1 MAAMDGPRTRSRMNV
16 AVLTGN
22 QATTAAAADANTILT
37 PAARAFLADLHAR
50 FDSRRRDLLAARATR
65 QAAFDAGAL
74 PDFLPETETVRT
86 RPWQVAPPPA
96 DLRRRW
102 VEITGPVER
111 KMMINALNSG
121 ADCFMAD
128 FEDAHSP
135 TWAATMAG
143 QANVH
148 DAVRGQL
155 AFTSA
160 EGKSYAVGPN
170 PAILLV
176 RPRGWHLP
184 ERNLELHGHAASASL
199 VDAGLFLFH
208 NARALLDKGSGPYL
222 YLPKL
227 EHHLEA
233 RLWNDVLAYAE
244 EQLRLPPGSIRVTV
258 LIETLPAAFQMEE
271 VLWELRSRIVG
282 LNAGRWDYLF
292 STIKTLR
299 AHLDK
304 PLPDRAQVTM
314 LAPFLRAYAKL
325 LVATCH
331 KRGAHAMGG
340 MAAFIPNRRDAEV
353 TANALRKVRDDKE
366 REAGDGFDGTW
377 VAHPDLV
384 PIARAAFQR
393 TLHGED
399 NQVGRKATL
408 VRDARALL
416 DLRVP
421 GASVTEAGVRHN
433 ARAALLYV
441 ESWLRGIGAV
451 AIDNLMEDAATA
463 EISRAQLWQWINC
476 GMRTNDG
483 RTVDLPFVRGI
494 LEEERRRAAPTLPAG
509 HRLDEAAAVL
519 DELVAAPTLAD
530 FLTLPAYSRLD
541 SAPLSSPQVPA

>member
-1 MAAMDGPRTRSRMNV
+1 MAVSLVASR
-16 AVLTGN
+16 
-22 QATTAAAADANTILT
+22 ATPADPAAPARPTILT
-37 PAARAFLADLHAR
+37 PAALAFLQDLHAR
-50 FDSRRRDLLAARATR
+50 FDARRRDLLAARATR

-74 PDFLPETETVRT
+74 PDFLPESEAVRS
-86 RPWQVAPPPA
+86 RPWQVAPPPP

-135 TWAATMAG
+135 TWAATLAG
-143 QANVH
+143 QANLH
-148 DAVRGQL
+148 DAVRDSL
-155 AFTSA
+155 AFTSPD
-160 EGKSYAVGPN
+160 GRSYAVGSR

-184 ERNLELHGHAASASL
+184 ERNLDLHGHAASATL

-227 EHHLEA
+227 EHHHEA
-233 RLWNDVLAYAE
+233 RLWNDVLAHAE
-244 EQLRLPPGSIRVTV
+244 AALGLPADCIRVTV

-271 VLWELRSRIVG
+271 ILHELRSRIVG

-299 AHLDK
+299 AHPDK
-304 PLPDRAQVTM
+304 ALPDRAEVTM
-314 LAPFLRAYAKL
+314 LAPFLRAYANL

-340 MAAFIPNRRDAEV
+340 MAAFIPNRRDPGV
-353 TANALRKVRDDKE
+353 TAIALRKVREDKE

-393 TLHGED
+393 VLHGAD
-399 NQVGRKATL
+399 NQVGRKATV
-408 VRDARALL
+408 VRDARTLR
-416 DLRVP
+416 DLRIP
-421 GASVTEAGVRHN
+421 GAAVTQAGVRHN
-433 ARAALLYV
+433 ARAALLYL

-463 EISRAQLWQWINC
+463 EISRAQLWQWIHC
-476 GMRTNDG
+476 GTRLQDG
-483 RTVDLPFVRGI
+483 RRVDLPFVRAV
-494 LEEERRRAAPTLPAG
+494 LEDERRRAEGGLPAG
-509 HRLDEAAAVL
+509 HRLAEAASIL
-519 DELVAAPTLAD
+519 DELVASPTLAD
-530 FLTLPAYSRLD
+530 FLTLPAYSRLE
-541 SAPLSSPQVPA
+541 PPPHPSSPKVPA